1 MKRGRKN
8 VLYYNIYYDLND
20 ILSDSLILL
29 GSRLGHYTRIA
40 RNLLNAFGNWQS
52 QLLGTFHAKPGASY

>member
-29 GSRLGHYTRIA
+29 GSRLGHYSRTA
-40 RNLLNAFGNWQS
+40 RNLLNAFGNS
-52 QLLGTFHAKPGASY
+52 RYPK